1 MLIKEKNCNKKN
13 QPEYKA
19 AITLGSR
26 LFYKQ
31 IRFNSTIRR
40 FAIVVGRHKKS
51 SKTYEN
57 IHSFPIPH

>member
-1 MLIKEKNCNKKN
+1 MVIKEKNCNKKN

-31 IRFNSTIRR
+31 ISFNSTIRW
-40 FAIVVGRHKKS
+40 FPIVVGRHKKII
-51 SKTYEN
+51 KDL
-57 IHSFPIPH
+57 

>member
-31 IRFNSTIRR
+31 ISFNSTIRR
-40 FAIVVGRHKKS
+40 FPIVVGRHKKII
-51 SKTYEN
+51 KDL
-57 IHSFPIPH
+57 